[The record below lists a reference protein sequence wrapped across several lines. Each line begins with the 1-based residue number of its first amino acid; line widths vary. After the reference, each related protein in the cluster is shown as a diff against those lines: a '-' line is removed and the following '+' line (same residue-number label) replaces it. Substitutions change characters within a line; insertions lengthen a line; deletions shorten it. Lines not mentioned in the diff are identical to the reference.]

1 MRGGELK
8 VQGAFMRKS
17 GCIFIILFLIL
28 AAPLPGT
35 AGDGVHIK
43 TPGFQSQ
50 IAVESVANPQQVA
63 VSVLGPDGEPIRGL
77 GPQDFAMG
85 VGIHKARI
93 VSVEPLL
100 YSQPTP
106 VNLVMV
112 IDNSLSVKERGTV
125 DFLLAALEGLL
136 KDVRPIDNV
145 RAIVFSDRGGPLGGG
160 RSSTVRPFRAGQSSD
175 WKRFFAEVFDRG
187 ITTKTYLYDAIMGGI
202 DAVKTLPS
210 KEKKLMVVFAAGEDH
225 SSWTSRTEIENE
237 TRGIRNFQIFCID
250 YMRAEKTDQFLT
262 SLAEDHLGRVWKAR
276 SAAEL
281 VPIFQDLKNAILRNY
296 LLTYELLNP
305 IAFEPKVLSLEVP
318 STTTGAPAT
327 NMVFFPTGKSEIP
340 NAYVQFTTSAE
351 AEAFKPDR
359 LSGASTR
366 YFNILNFVGKALRDL
381 PEARIGIVGCTSDT
395 GPEKGNLPLSQ
406 DRAEA
411 VKEYLRRI
419 WGIDAARMLIEA
431 RHLPADPSPD
441 GTRDGRL
448 ENQRVEFFFDSDEAQ
463 SRAAGSLIAES
474 SNHDAVQVKLDL
486 HSLPDVANSEL
497 LIQSN
502 GRTLEVVSAT
512 AAPRPLNSFRLD
524 DLGRDRLARLNSM
537 EAVVR
542 LTDANGRV
550 YEAASDLC
558 QIKAKPQVMVSELA
572 LPLYGVVKL
581 EPKTVTVEEITVID
595 RSPLLNHI
603 YFETGRSDIPG
614 RYALFTSPI
623 EAKAFDPAALKGTM
637 EKYRQV
643 LNIIGQR
650 TAERPKARLKIVGCH
665 SGFGEEKGRV
675 DLSRSR
681 AESVRNYLRT
691 IWGIDSSRL
700 GIEARGLPTAA
711 TAASLPEGRAEN
723 QRVEIYSDDPAIID
737 TVSST
742 FIEARSDAETFRIT
756 PEIEPGAVLK
766 RWNIEI
772 FGDEQRLDGLAGE
785 GELDSSYVL
794 ALNDV
799 GLLNIGS
806 YQSVSVV
813 WDAEDAKGL
822 SLRARDACTV
832 QFVKREERRMRRE
845 GYPVVERYALILFDF
860 DRAEIRDRN
869 RIVMDRI
876 AKRIREVPSATVKI
890 VGHTDTIGAV
900 DHNMSLS
907 KRRAETVYSQV
918 LAGGAAGRERVSFEG
933 KGPFEPIFDNGLPEG
948 RAFNRTVTIILEY
961 EQQP

>member
-1 MRGGELK
+1 MRENG
-8 VQGAFMRKS
+8 R
-17 GCIFIILFLIL
+17 IFLIL
-28 AAPLPGT
+28 FFIIAAPLPGG
-35 AGDGVHIK
+35 AGEDVRVK
-43 TPGFQSQ
+43 TPGYPSQ

-63 VSVLGPDGEPIRGL
+63 VSAIGPDGEPIRGL

-112 IDNSLSVKERGTV
+112 IDNSLSMKERGTV
-125 DFLLAALEGLL
+125 AFLLAALEGLL

-145 RAIVFSDRGGPLGGG
+145 HAIVFSDRGGPLGGG
-160 RSSTVRPFRAGQSSD
+160 RSSTIRPFKAGQSSD

-202 DAVKTLPS
+202 DAVKAMPS
-210 KEKKLMVVFAAGEDH
+210 KEKKLMVVFAAGEDR
-225 SSWTSRTEIENE
+225 SSWSSRTEIENE

-250 YMRAEKTDQFLT
+250 YIRGEKTDKFLT

-305 IAFEPKVLSLEVP
+305 IALEPKVLSLDVP
-318 STTTGAPAT
+318 STTTGGPAT

-340 NAYVQFTTSAE
+340 HAYVQFKTSSE
-351 AEAFKPDR
+351 ADAFKPDR
-359 LSGASTR
+359 LSGASAR

-381 PEARIGIVGCTSDT
+381 PAARIGIVGCTSDT
-395 GPEKGNLPLSQ
+395 EPEKDNLPLSQ

-419 WGIDAARMLIEA
+419 WGIHAARMLIEA
-431 RHLPADPSPD
+431 RHLPAEPSPE

-448 ENQRVEFFFDSDEAQ
+448 ENQRVEFFFDSDETQ

-474 SNHDAVQVKLDL
+474 SNHDAIQVKLDL
-486 HSLPDVANSEL
+486 HPLPNIVDSEIR
-497 LIQSN
+497 IQSN
-502 GRTLEVVSAT
+502 DRTLNAVSAT
-512 AAPRPLNSFRLD
+512 AAPLPSHSLQLD
-524 DLGRDRLARLNSM
+524 DLDRDRLARLNSM

-542 LTDANGRV
+542 VTDSNGHV

-558 QIKAKPQVMVSELA
+558 QIKANPKVMVSELA
-572 LPLYGVVKL
+572 LPLYGTVKL
-581 EPKTVTVEEITVID
+581 DPETVMVEEITVID
-595 RSPLLNHI
+595 SPPLLNHI

-614 RYALFTSPI
+614 RYALFTSPV
-623 EAKAFDPAALKGTM
+623 EAKAFDPASLKGTM
-637 EKYRQV
+637 EKYRHA

-650 TAERPKARLKIVGCH
+650 TAERPKARLRIVGCH
-665 SGFGEEKGRV
+665 SGFGDEKGRA

-711 TAASLPEGRAEN
+711 SAASLPEGRAEN
-723 QRVEIYSDDPAIID
+723 QRVEIYTDDPAVID
-737 TVSST
+737 TVPST
-742 FIEARSDAETFRIT
+742 YIEARSDTETFRIT
-756 PEIEPGAVLK
+756 PRVEPGAVLK

-772 FGDEQRLDGLAGE
+772 FGDQQRLEGLTGE

-794 ALNDV
+794 ALKDI
-799 GLLNIGS
+799 GLLNIGN

-813 WDAEDAKGL
+813 LDAEDAKGL
-822 SLRARDACTV
+822 PLRVRDACTV
-832 QFVKREERRMRRE
+832 QFVKREERRVRRE

-890 VGHTDTIGAV
+890 VGHTDTIGKM
-900 DHNMSLS
+900 DYNMVLS
-907 KRRAETVYSQV
+907 KKRAEAAYALVM
-918 LAGGAAGRERVSFEG
+918 AGGAAGRERVSYEG
-933 KGPFEPIFDNGLPEG
+933 KGPVEPVFDNGLPEG
-948 RAFNRTVTIILEY
+948 RVFNRTVTIILEY
-961 EQQP
+961 EQQQ